1 MLALKCPTLSPFTH
15 SVLFHI
21 NTKNGWVLQETTGW
35 EPSDRGVSY
44 RFGSD
49 VVDAFLAKNNLSLIV
64 RAHQVVEDGYEFFHE
79 RSLVTLFSAPNYCG
93 QFDNAGALMMVKED
107 LTCSFSILPVSLH
120 NSIPLPTCPGKLL
133 IKLLDILNQTQ
144 SKLL

>member
-1 MLALKCPTLSPFTH
+1 MVMAGF
-15 SVLFHI
+15 F
-21 NTKNGWVLQETTGW
+21 LQETTGW

-107 LTCSFSILPVSLH
+107 LTCSFSILPVSLLRRS
-120 NSIPLPTCPGKLL
+120 NKV
-133 IKLLDILNQTQ
+133 
-144 SKLL
+144 